1 MIRHG
6 VEGFAFRVK
15 VRIMGSLRDSR
26 WSVGRFG
33 LAALA
38 VALIP
43 AFANA
48 AWLGYKNNTNA
59 VVVIQTTDLIVV
71 NGQVKPGRVGK
82 AHTLYP
88 GEVAWDP
95 IAAPGPRMIS
105 VYDPKQNNKL
115 LMQERADCNKNDIF
129 LSLQMV
135 TPPPVRGVAQPPQ
148 LKLLPIVIPAQAPGV
163 LPPGSMPSNPTPG
176 TNPPSSQTPSMR
188 PPSTTKPPTR

>member
-1 MIRHG
+1 
-6 VEGFAFRVK
+6 
-15 VRIMGSLRDSR
+15 MGSQRESR

-33 LAALA
+33 LAGLALA
-38 VALIP
+38 LLP

-59 VVVIQTTDLIVV
+59 VVVIQTSDLVVV

-95 IAAPGPRMIS
+95 IAAPGPRLIS
-105 VYDPKQNNKL
+105 IYDPKQNNKL
-115 LMQERADCNKNDIF
+115 IFQDRADCNKNDIF
-129 LSLQMV
+129 LSFQLV
-135 TPPPVRGVAQPPQ
+135 TPPPVRGQVQQPQ

-163 LPPGSMPSNPTPG
+163 LPPGSMPSNPTPSP
-176 TNPPSSQTPSMR
+176 NPPSTPSTR
-188 PPSTTKPPTR
+188 PPPISKPPSR